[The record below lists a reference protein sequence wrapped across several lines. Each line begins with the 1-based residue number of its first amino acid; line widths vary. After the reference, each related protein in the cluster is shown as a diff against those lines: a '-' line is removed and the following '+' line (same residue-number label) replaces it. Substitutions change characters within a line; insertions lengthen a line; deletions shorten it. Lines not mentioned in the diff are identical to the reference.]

1 MPCAAAQ
8 VGSAFKCISRHNH
21 LQDNHRATAVASGL
35 GPVREVRFLIPL
47 EDSRPADV
55 LLPHWVGGKDAAL
68 DVTVINPCQTATAVH
83 CGGRSHH

>member
-1 MPCAAAQ
+1 MQ
-8 VGSAFKCISRHNH
+8 KTREEELVGVPQR
-21 LQDNHRATAVASGL
+21 QL
-35 GPVREVRFLIPL
+35 GAKVDKEQEQESL
-47 EDSRPADV
+47 AGV